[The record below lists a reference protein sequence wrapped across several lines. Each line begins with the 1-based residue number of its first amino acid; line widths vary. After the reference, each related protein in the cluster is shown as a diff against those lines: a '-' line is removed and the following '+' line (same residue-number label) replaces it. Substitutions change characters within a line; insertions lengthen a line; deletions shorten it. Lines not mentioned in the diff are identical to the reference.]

1 MPVIANYSLQAHNTM
16 ALPCRASGFI
26 TLRDDHDL
34 DVLLEALHGQWRA
47 QPLLILGG
55 GSNVLL
61 LEDFPGLVVHPG
73 QRDIQLLADHDNEV
87 LLRVGAGRNWHDLVE
102 WSVARGYHGLQN
114 MALIPGLCGAAPIQN
129 IGAYGVEFSHCCV
142 QVELCD
148 LASGN
153 HFTLPRD
160 DCEFHY
166 RHSIFKTPRARNW
179 LVTAITL
186 RLQHHAEP
194 KLDYPGLREA
204 LQQQDLGDRSTTD
217 STSAHS
223 PAAIAAAVC
232 RLRRSKLPDPAQ
244 LGNCGSFFKNPVVD
258 AQQLH
263 SLLAKAPQMPHWP
276 VADSGAP
283 GHSKLSAGWLIEQC
297 GWKGHRRGA
306 AGVHSRHAL
315 VLVNHGGASG
325 SDIWQLARDIRDSV
339 AERFG
344 LVLEPEPVIIP
355 TQN

>member
-1 MPVIANYSLQAHNTM
+1 M
-16 ALPCRASGFI
+16 ALPCRAAGFL
-26 TLRDDHDL
+26 TLRDDRDL

-73 QRDIQLLADHDNEV
+73 QRDIALLADHDNEV

-102 WSVARGYHGLQN
+102 WSVGRGYHGLQN
-114 MALIPGLCGAAPIQN
+114 LALIPGLCGAAPIQN
-129 IGAYGVEFSHCCV
+129 IGAYGVEFSDCCV

-148 LASGN
+148 LSTGQRFAVS
-153 HFTLPRD
+153 RD

-166 RHSIFKTPRARNW
+166 RHSIFKTARARNW

-204 LQQQDLGDRSTTD
+204 LQQQDHDDRSTID
-217 STSAHS
+217 SESAHS
-223 PAAIAAAVC
+223 PTAIAAAVC

-244 LGNCGSFFKNPVVD
+244 LGNCGSFFKNPIVD

-263 SLLAKAPQMPHWP
+263 SLLATAPQMPHWSL
-276 VADSGAP
+276 ADSTAP

-297 GWKGHRRGA
+297 GWKGRRRGA

-325 SDIWQLARDIRDSV
+325 SDIWQLACDIRSSV